1 MIKLETKLHLLEY
14 FAFAV
19 SHFYHPIGKRIFY
32 PPWHV
37 LWKCLRSKWDI
48 NARDAN
54 LWRSKI
60 WRLTLFHYPH
70 PSSLDGVPAPRRKLP
85 QPPMGMAWDIIW
97 SLTWSTYYQ
106 NSRSLCWCRQNL
118 CQRLNTCKN
127 ASETVLR
134 IRRTHILRGKWAT
147 SQTKAQK
154 RSKDDFI
161 LEIWWPVRE
170 NGRSV
175 SYPGDSRIIRKS
187 WHVWNAAAET
197 DAKDLLM

>member
-1 MIKLETKLHLLEY
+1 MPFL
-14 FAFAV
+14 F
-19 SHFYHPIGKRIFY
+19 RIFITQLAREFFIRHDMSCESV
-32 PPWHV
+32 WG
-37 LWKCLRSKWDI
+37 I
-48 NARDAN
+48 NARD
-54 LWRSKI
+54 LKSRDS
-60 WRLTLFHYPH
+60 LFFTIPIPRVSTEPPLPGENC
-70 PSSLDGVPAPRRKLP
+70 PSP
-85 QPPMGMAWDIIW
+85 QW

-134 IRRTHILRGKWAT
+134 IRRTHTLREKWAT

-187 WHVWNAAAET
+187 RHVWNAAAET
-197 DAKDLLM
+197 DAKDRLM